1 MSYLQ
6 LTKEM
11 YLGKGRERAAY
22 THPNDDTKVVKVVY
36 KPTENL
42 NQNELE
48 YEYLQF
54 LEKKS
59 VPFDHLTHCYG
70 TVDTNF
76 GVGYIFERIRDYN
89 GNTST
94 SFKNM
99 VLNGVIDPKLELS
112 LLEELKTYLLKHNII
127 FVDIALS
134 NIFCQ
139 EIAPKQYK
147 LVITDGIGGKR
158 TGIKSKLYLYSKL
171 FTKYKVSKQWK
182 KLFNRYNK
190 VIRDGIKANT
200 RIPNA

>member
-1 MSYLQ
+1 MSYLH

-54 LEKKS
+54 LEKKNI
-59 VPFDHLTHCYG
+59 PFDHLTHCYG

-76 GVGYIFERIRDYN
+76 GIGYVFERIRDYN

-99 VLNGVIDPKLELS
+99 VLNGVLDPKLES
-112 LLEELKTYLLKHNII
+112 TLLEELKTYLLKYNII

-139 EIAPKQYK
+139 EISPNEYK

-200 RIPNA
+200 RVANG